1 MEELDEKDISKLS
14 INELT
19 HLFMDVINEQNLRLI
34 QGIESLVEENFENF
48 QKNLR
53 YVINTNTEVKIKKRF
68 ESKIFKSKL
77 MFSKADRLKLFN
89 KINEIKNIGEFMANK
104 MLLYRVVFPDEEF
117 KLHVKNVLKSLKLI
131 SNYISN
137 AVKLIGSDLS
147 KAHDICE
154 QIKDERREMRKEEW
168 RLLNRLYNYD
178 MDYLSRTFMYLKELI
193 EDIMMLADHIKRFS
207 EYIQFLATKYLIF
220 D

>member
-1 MEELDEKDISKLS
+1 MEELSEKDIKKLS
-14 INELT
+14 INGLT

-34 QGIESLVEENFENF
+34 QGIEFLVEENFDKFEH
-48 QKNLR
+48 NLQ
-53 YVINTNTEVKIKKRF
+53 YVIETNTEVKIKKRF
-68 ESKIFKSKL
+68 ESKLFKSKL

-89 KINEIKNIGEFMANK
+89 RINEIKNIGEFLANK

-117 KLHVKNVLKSLKLI
+117 KSQIKNILKSLKLI
-131 SNYISN
+131 SNEIAK
-137 AVKLIGSDLS
+137 AVKSIGSDLS

-154 QIKDERREMRKEEW
+154 KVKDERREMRKTEW
-168 RLLNRLYNYD
+168 QLLNRLYNYD
-178 MDYLSRTFMYLKELI
+178 MDYLSRTFLYLKELI
-193 EDIMMLADHIKRFS
+193 EDIMMLADHIKKFS